1 MKKITRIMLVDDS
14 EADNVFHEYILRKAD
29 VAQEIVSV
37 ESGEAA
43 LAYLLDPNSPWVDL
57 IFLDINMPR
66 MSGFDFV
73 EAYEKVK
80 SPAGHVTI
88 VMLTSSPSPSDIAR
102 AKSFAEIRQYVCKPL
117 TTEIAVEVVS
127 KYF

>member
-1 MKKITRIMLVDDS
+1 MKKIARIMLVDDS
-14 EADNVFHEYILRKAD
+14 DADNVYHAYVLRKAN
-29 VAQEIVSV
+29 VTEEVISV
-37 ESGEAA
+37 ESAEAA
-43 LAYLLDPNSPWVDL
+43 LAYLAESGSPPIDL

-80 SPAGHVTI
+80 SPAQHVTI
-88 VMLTSSPSPSDIAR
+88 VMLTSSPSPKDIER
-102 AKSFAEIRQYVCKPL
+102 AKSLPEIRQYVTKPL
-117 TTEIAVEVVS
+117 TAAVAIEVVN